1 MAAVKFRGLD
11 PRTGLARW
19 GLAAVAI
26 GIVVGGDSPGG
37 RTRPRDRSTANPEA
51 LVWLFE
57 RLFAWLAYIAVAGSV
72 IYGLLLST
80 RILDAIAHRPISFS
94 LHQDLAAFGL
104 GLAGIH
110 GMLLGLDHTVPFS
123 IAQILVPGLAPHAP
137 VAVAFG
143 QVALY
148 LMAAVTA
155 SFYLRKRIGQRAWR
169 TFHYVTFLAFAGTT
183 VHGIASGSD
192 SNAPWAEAIYL
203 ASALLVLFLL
213 TYRIGMSMAARGE
226 TRRAAAGATGAARAT
241 GSAGDVQP
249 SRHRRNGWPLG
260 RSPAALSRRHARSR
274 SATAPRSGGTRPPE
288 GQARSGHRAR
298 AGSRRA
304 SRRRPAASPRG
315 ARRRTRAPG
324 STHPPR
330 RDRRSGHASASSDR
344 SCPSAR
350 CAGS

>member
-1 MAAVKFRGLD
+1 MAAVKFRGFD
-11 PRTGLARW
+11 SRTGLARW

-26 GIVVGGDSPGG
+26 GIVVGGTAPAAVRGLTLVVD
-37 RTRPRDRSTANPEA
+37 ANPEA
-51 LVWLFE
+51 LIWLFE

-80 RILDAIAHRPISFS
+80 KILDAIAHRPISFS

-110 GMLLGLDHTVPFS
+110 GMLLGLDHSVPFS
-123 IAQILVPGLAPHAP
+123 ISQILVPGLAPHAP

-155 SFYLRKRIGQRAWR
+155 TFYLRKRIGQRAWR

-192 SNAPWAEAIYL
+192 SNAPWAEAIYVV
-203 ASALLVLFLL
+203 SAVIVLFLL

-226 TRRAAAGATGAARAT
+226 ARRAAAVAAGASAAAGTAPAPARRAALQPVDGGPALPARPISIREGA
-241 GSAGDVQP
+241 P
-249 SRHRRNGWPLG
+249 LRRN
-260 RSPAALSRRHARSR
+260 PAA
-274 SATAPRSGGTRPPE
+274 
-288 GQARSGHRAR
+288 
-298 AGSRRA
+298 
-304 SRRRPAASPRG
+304 
-315 ARRRTRAPG
+315 
-324 STHPPR
+324 
-330 RDRRSGHASASSDR
+330 
-344 SCPSAR
+344 
-350 CAGS
+350 

>member
-19 GLAAVAI
+19 GLVAVAI
-26 GIVVGGDSPGG
+26 GITVGATAPAAARGLALVVDS
-37 RTRPRDRSTANPEA
+37 NPQS

-57 RLFAWLAYIAVAGSV
+57 RLFAWLAYIALAGSV

-80 RILDAIAHRPISFS
+80 KLLDAIAHRPINFS

-110 GMLLGLDHTVPFS
+110 GMLLALDHSVPFTF
-123 IAQILVPGLAPHAP
+123 AQILVPGLAPHAP

-169 TFHYVTFLAFAGTT
+169 TFHYVTFLAFAGATI
-183 VHGIASGSD
+183 HGIASGSD

-203 ASALLVLFLL
+203 ASAALVLFLL
-213 TYRIGMSMAARGE
+213 TYRIGVSMATRAEARD
-226 TRRAAAGATGAARAT
+226 RAAADALPLGGGRSDSFPAAAQRAAAIADVRVGGSYLPVSDDAPGARPL
-241 GSAGDVQP
+241 GSSRP
-249 SRHRRNGWPLG
+249 SPVRDGGQVRRNAMG
-260 RSPAALSRRHARSR
+260 
-274 SATAPRSGGTRPPE
+274 
-288 GQARSGHRAR
+288 
-298 AGSRRA
+298 
-304 SRRRPAASPRG
+304 
-315 ARRRTRAPG
+315 
-324 STHPPR
+324 
-330 RDRRSGHASASSDR
+330 
-344 SCPSAR
+344 
-350 CAGS
+350 

>member
-1 MAAVKFRGLD
+1 MAAVKFRGFD
-11 PRTGLARW
+11 SRTGLARW

-26 GIVVGGDSPGG
+26 GIVVGGTVPAAVRGLA
-37 RTRPRDRSTANPEA
+37 TVATANPDA

-80 RILDAIAHRPISFS
+80 KILDAIAHRPISFS

-110 GMLLGLDHTVPFS
+110 GMLLGLDRTVPFS
-123 IAQILVPGLAPHAP
+123 VAQILVPGMAPHAP

-192 SNAPWAEAIYL
+192 SNAPWAEAVYL
-203 ASALLVLFLL
+203 VSAVLVLFLL
-213 TYRIGMSMAARGE
+213 TYRIGMSMAARGAA
-226 TRRAAAGATGAARAT
+226 RRAVGGVAGAAAGTSGDARTAPATARRVT
-241 GSAGDVQP
+241 VPPVDGSAAAPARPISIRDGAP
-249 SRHRRNGWPLG
+249 LRRN
-260 RSPAALSRRHARSR
+260 PAA
-274 SATAPRSGGTRPPE
+274 
-288 GQARSGHRAR
+288 
-298 AGSRRA
+298 
-304 SRRRPAASPRG
+304 
-315 ARRRTRAPG
+315 
-324 STHPPR
+324 
-330 RDRRSGHASASSDR
+330 
-344 SCPSAR
+344 
-350 CAGS
+350 